1 MTQSFTLAPFHR
13 LSWDWAVCVLYGL
26 ADRQVDKRKWV
37 RTCKNNLAYIWLQA
51 QLQVQ
56 RVPTNVT
63 RTATLYCTH
72 ILSITL
78 KHSLTFAEKRWKVVK
93 NHWLFDSLDSFF
105 SPDLCFTSCFPEASW
120 HSGHV
125 WPHAHTWGTQI
136 VFALKWLEDSF
147 CPPLLSPCGRTNRCL
162 YEGPWT
168 A

>member
-1 MTQSFTLAPFHR
+1 MG
-13 LSWDWAVCVLYGL
+13 LSWCVLYGL
-26 ADRQVDKRKWV
+26 ADRQVDKRKRV
-37 RTCKNNLAYIWLQA
+37 RTWKNNLAYIWLQA

-56 RVPTNVT
+56 RVTTNVT

-78 KHSLTFAEKRWKVVK
+78 KHSLTFAEKRWKMVK
-93 NHWLFDSLDSFF
+93 NHWLFDSLGSFF

-125 WPHAHTWGTQI
+125 WPLAHTWGTQI